1 MVGHMS
7 KFALLCQAARLL
19 GQVLRYVSGD
29 SSIDDDGSGIQL
41 DRTLQS
47 MIAAALDF
55 DAPDYDQ
62 ISFIHSTLVALHYPW
77 LYSDSANQVDKE
89 RSHRAKTVI
98 QHITQKISENLIANQ
113 CFLGRDPEGMS
124 PWGLFFAYHV
134 CVFHMR
140 ITRGVSNA
148 SAKVVKSLKETFAA
162 IDIRWNAA
170 GTSVVSVQDLEC
182 LIVGTGVYLQLLEAQ
197 EAML

>member
-1 MVGHMS
+1 MS
-7 KFALLCQAARLL
+7 KFALLCQAARIL
-19 GQVLRYVSGD
+19 GQVLRYISSD
-29 SSIDDDGSGIQL
+29 ASIDDDESGIQL

-77 LYSDSANQVDKE
+77 LYSDSTNQVDIE
-89 RSHRAKTVI
+89 RCDRARAVTQK
-98 QHITQKISENLIANQ
+98 ITQKIRANLIANQ
-113 CFLGRDPEGMS
+113 CFLGRDPEDMS

-140 ITRGVSNA
+140 VTRGTS
-148 SAKVVKSLKETFAA
+148 SAPAEVVKSLKETFAA
-162 IDIRWNAA
+162 IDVRWNAA
-170 GTSVVSVQDLEC
+170 GTS
-182 LIVGTGVYLQLLEAQ
+182 IVFIQLLKSNRWRRCLSPTA
-197 EAML
+197 